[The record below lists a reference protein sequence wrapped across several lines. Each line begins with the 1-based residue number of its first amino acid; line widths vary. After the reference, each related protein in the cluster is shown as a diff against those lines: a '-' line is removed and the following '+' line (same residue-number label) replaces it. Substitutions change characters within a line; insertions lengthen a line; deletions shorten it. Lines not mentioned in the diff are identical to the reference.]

1 MEKLTADQFARLTEL
16 LVKGSKLTAEE
27 KTEKSA
33 FEAIIVAEDETP
45 PADGEEDGAG
55 DTAPPADDD
64 AGEGESEGDPATVE
78 DDIDPTAFEKLGM
91 KAKFSL
97 LFSSRAGLLSK
108 LTDSRSALATAQAA
122 VTTLTARATTAETAL
137 ATAQTSLTT
146 ATTRITTLEAEQ
158 KDLNAAVSDELA
170 GLGVPRKDLVAG
182 LADGETSSPVESAYE
197 AFRTAET
204 PEAKAAAH
212 VKLKAAQAAAKA
224 KAKAA

>member
-137 ATAQTSLTT
+137 ATAQTSLTE
-146 ATTRITTLEAEQ
+146 ATTRVTTLEAEQ